1 MPPPWLL
8 PSFGVLLVLTR
19 LSQVHGRRPLWTQ
32 WLSLL
37 KLLRVQRLNR
47 VRARERHR
55 AHEAGKMPRNIVVEK
70 TSDIGKLLLAFIM
83 WAHLCGCLCAPR
95 TSHRGMHAIHTLVHL
110 MLDSCRCCLRVDC
123 FIGRIQP
130 IPEHGGK
137 GAIPWLVQLHQD
149 DTNIIDENS
158 VVAVYIIALHW
169 AMATALTTG
178 VSGVTALT
186 SVEQIFCVLMMLMS
200 SLLYACIFGQ
210 VTTLVE
216 SLDQINRRYQSELH
230 RFTEFASIYR
240 LPLSLRGRMYA
251 HVHYNWQISRGI
263 NVDTVI
269 DSLPG
274 AMRRDIQMFLLSS
287 IVANFPI
294 FANTPSNFI
303 GAVVEKFRTELLV
316 ANEYV
321 FTADEPGRHLYIIH
335 IGRVEVITPEGVVVG
350 KLSDG
355 AYFGEIAILADVR
368 RTSSIRTVCRCHFY
382 KLSKEDFNEVLEG
395 FPELRG
401 RIAAKA
407 MTRLQKT
414 IRVRSKTSLCGAV
427 GADGSK
433 AVASLAAR
441 SVGDSAMAAHC
452 KRDKCDTARGVPME
466 SEGGAREAK
475 ASVDNEIAPLPV
487 LADGIVHTRQAW
499 HERLDSAIRAVT
511 SPVEARARLDSFEE
525 LSTHNSPQCLDEAP
539 TTPSTAEI
547 ISERLMARIESLD
560 EKVSQL
566 LMDKE
571 HG

>member
-1 MPPPWLL
+1 MNAATAKREVVSDWRRIRLRYL
-8 PSFGVLLVLTR
+8 RRSCVVEVL
-19 LSQVHGRRPLWTQ
+19 SIGIPFQVNGYRPLWIQ

-83 WAHLCGCLCAPR
+83 WAHLCGCLY
-95 TSHRGMHAIHTLVHL
+95 
-110 MLDSCRCCLRVDC
+110 C

-130 IPEHGGK
+130 IPEAGGR
-137 GAIPWLVQLHQD
+137 GTVPWLVQLHLD
-149 DTNIIDENS
+149 DSNPVEEDS
-158 VVAVYIIALHW
+158 VMAVYIIALHW

-178 VSGVTALT
+178 VSTVTAST
-186 SVEQIFCVLMMLMS
+186 SVEQIFCVFMMLMS

-251 HVHYNWQISRGI
+251 HVHYNWQISRGV

-294 FANTPSNFI
+294 FANTPVNFI

-321 FTADEPGRHLYIIH
+321 FTADEPGKHLYIIH
-335 IGRVEVITPEGVVVG
+335 IGRVEVITAEGVVVG

-395 FPELRG
+395 FPELRD

-407 MTRLQKT
+407 MARLQKT
-414 IRVRSKTSLCGAV
+414 IRARSKTSLCGVV

-441 SVGDSAMAAHC
+441 STGDSATAANRMH
-452 KRDKCDTARGVPME
+452 DKCDAACSVPA
-466 SEGGAREAK
+466 EGRAK
-475 ASVDNEIAPLPV
+475 DGKATTDNAVAPLPV
-487 LADGIVHTRQAW
+487 LANGVVHTRQAW
-499 HERLDSAIRAVT
+499 HERLDSAVRAVA
-511 SPVEARARLDSFEE
+511 SPLETLAREEGFEV
-525 LSTHNSPQCLDEAP
+525 LSTHKSPRRCHEAP
-539 TTPSTAEI
+539 TTPSAAEVLF
-547 ISERLMARIESLD
+547 ERLMERVEGLD
-560 EKVSQL
+560 EKISRL
-566 LMDKE
+566 LVDKDQAS
-571 HG
+571 